1 MFGSLEG
8 RVSALEQ
15 IIIIIIIYG
24 GHGGW
29 GGGPPQRGDPG
40 PTDMA
45 RMNALASLIRQRGDP
60 PASDIARL
68 SIEAVETAL
77 LEVNA
82 ELTRLRGVEG
92 ELKRRLEEHRGGRNE

>member
-1 MFGSLEG
+1 MFGDLEG

-24 GHGGW
+24 GRGGW
-29 GGGPPQRGDPG
+29 GGGPTRGDPG

-45 RMNALASLIRQRGDP
+45 RMNALSSLIRQRGDP
-60 PASDIARL
+60 PAADIARL

-82 ELTRLRGVEG
+82 ELTRLRGVET
-92 ELKRRLEEHRGGRNE
+92 ELQRRLEEHRGRREG